1 MVFTADRG
9 SPIYLDLFASTF
21 VFKTIFSTQK
31 VCVQCWR
38 FSCFTF
44 YLYNPLFLQTNKK
57 HYIFTTHYF
66 TNIPFDRIWI
76 KFYSDKCF
84 CLVDQTNLICTRA
97 QMEWLLDFKNFS
109 DLFGTE
115 PSLLFCLAAPCY
127 LNPKFKF
134 DLRWDATTFFKT
146 EDFSKPFLGFNNV
159 TMS

>member
-1 MVFTADRG
+1 MLTILMLHLLPLQPFIFTNKQ
-9 SPIYLDLFASTF
+9 
-21 VFKTIFSTQK
+21 KTLYF
-31 VCVQCWR
+31 
-38 FSCFTF
+38 
-44 YLYNPLFLQTNKK
+44 YNPLFYKLFTMLVILFPCLLIECLPCLQF
-57 HYIFTTHYF
+57 IPYF
-66 TNIPFDRIWI
+66 FNIPFGRIWI